1 MFELDNKE
9 TQLEVRATCFGKE
22 KRAKVIRLEEDKYA
36 SHLSPNQCPSRK

>member
-22 KRAKVIRLEEDKYA
+22 KKAKVIRL
-36 SHLSPNQCPSRK
+36 